1 MVGTPLFEGRSHPQP
16 VEMPDPASLAQDA
29 PAASIPPLAVHQP
42 GVQQP
47 GVQQSAIRQ
56 PGVQPSAIQ
65 LSAVQPSPVRA
76 RNPIPPAPGFALP
89 GQEPADP
96 GVVAEEAPDTP
107 ASPGPVES
115 GSVRSG
121 LVRSDPPRSGPARN
135 RILVQPG
142 PEVLPPQPAIHATVA
157 ANEPPD
163 PAPDEIP
170 LPVLSVKGKFAVP
183 PPLRGSR
190 DSLIRQNERT
200 EAEGLERILDD
211 EDLAD
216 RIAQRALIPLPASS
230 ALTVNPNLPQDRR
243 YCRPWTA
250 KFLSD
255 LARDHAAQFQRP
267 LLVSSAVRTV
277 AYQKQLARIN
287 GNAAPAEGD
296 IVSPHVTGATIDIA
310 KEQFTR
316 QELGWMRTRL
326 LALEDAGK
334 IDVEEEFQQACF
346 HITVYKSYA
355 PPRGPS
361 LRKGKRRNADAPA
374 EIASRGR

>member
-1 MVGTPLFEGRSHPQP
+1 MFEGRSHPQAA
-16 VEMPDPASLAQDA
+16 ETPDQGSLARDA
-29 PAASIPPLAVHQP
+29 AAVPIPPPAVRQS
-42 GVQQP
+42 GVEQSAIEQSE
-47 GVQQSAIRQ
+47 VQQSA
-56 PGVQPSAIQ
+56 VQA
-65 LSAVQPSPVRA
+65 APVRA
-76 RNPIPPAPGFALP
+76 RNPIHPVPGFAP
-89 GQEPADP
+89 AAQGPADP
-96 GVVAEEAPDTP
+96 GVVAEEAPDILP
-107 ASPGPVES
+107 SPPPVGS

-121 LVRSDPPRSGPARN
+121 SIQSDTARSGPVRN
-135 RILVQPG
+135 RILAQPG
-142 PEVLPPQPAIHATVA
+142 PEVLPPQPAIHAAIA

-170 LPVLSVKGKFAVP
+170 LPVLSGKGKFAVP

-200 EAEGLERILDD
+200 EAEGLERIMDD

-216 RIAQRALIPLPASS
+216 RIAQRALIPLPASA

-361 LRKGKRRNADAPA
+361 LRKSKRRNADTPA